1 MNYGCLVIGF
11 LAGYFF
17 HQKKETLITFFRSL
31 KYLYL
36 NSKDK
41 QIYNDFFE
49 ETFSESDY
57 SKERDDIENV

>member
-11 LAGYFF
+11 FVGYFF
-17 HQKKETLITFFRSL
+17 HKKKETLITFFRTL
-31 KYLYL
+31 KFLYFK
-36 NSKDK
+36 SKEK
-41 QIYNDFFE
+41 QVYNEFFE